1 MIESECCLGDGIV
14 TVVEKGCDHGSPV
27 SIGAFM
33 ERYDA
38 DACVVENV
46 LLY

>member
-1 MIESECCLGDGIV
+1 MIDSECGLGDGIV
-14 TVVEKGCDHGSPV
+14 TVVEKRCEHGSPV

-33 ERYDA
+33 ERCDA